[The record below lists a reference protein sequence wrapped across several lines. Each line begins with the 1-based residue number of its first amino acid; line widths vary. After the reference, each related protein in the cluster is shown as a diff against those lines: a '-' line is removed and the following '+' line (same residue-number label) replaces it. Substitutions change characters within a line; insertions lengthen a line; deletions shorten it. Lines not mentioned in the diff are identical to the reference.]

1 MTSLFSISLEEKKI
15 LYHKYVR
22 LGNSPDEAAL
32 KVNGFT
38 DYLKDLKIKL
48 KKRNLP
54 QEDINTRFK
63 REFEILCQ
71 RLDAGEDYLKRLKK

>member
-1 MTSLFSISLEEKKI
+1 MTSYSLKKEERQLLFR
-15 LYHKYVR
+15 KYVR

-48 KKRNLP
+48 KKRKLP

-63 REFEILCQ
+63 REFEKICQ
-71 RLDAGEDYLKRLKK
+71 RLDAGEDYIKRLKK